1 MNKEDFKKIA
11 YPETYADEKELHD
24 IFTFMRRED
33 PVSWVEPDQ
42 FRPFWAITKHEDII
56 EIEKQ
61 NELFI
66 NDPRTTLMDI
76 PTEDAI
82 KEFTGGSHLL
92 VRSLVHMDNPDHQ
105 LYRSL
110 TQKWFAPPNLE
121 SLKKDIRNIA
131 KEYVNKMVD
140 HGNECD
146 FAKDVAIFYPL
157 RVIMSI
163 LGVPKE
169 DEPRMLRL
177 TQELFGGR
185 DEDMIRDEMIRDTED
200 QDPESNTI
208 TDFFEYFNALT
219 EDRRKNPTNDVSSVI
234 ANAKINNE
242 QLGHLEAMSYYVI
255 IATAGHD
262 TTSSST
268 AGGILALIENPD
280 QLLKL
285 ENNPSLM
292 TSAVEETIRW
302 VTPVKNFFRTATQNY
317 DLKDR
322 EIKKDDSILL
332 CYPSGNRDEEIFDDP
347 FKFKVDRSPNR
358 HLAFGH
364 GAHLCLGKYLAK
376 IEMEIF
382 YEELFKKIDNIQ
394 LNGEPEWVKASFVSG
409 LKSLPI
415 KYTLQ

>member
-1 MNKEDFKKIA
+1 MNKDDFKKIA

-24 IFTFMRRED
+24 IFTFMRKED

-185 DEDMIRDEMIRDTED
+185 DEDMIRDESETSS
-200 QDPESNTI
+200 ESNTI

-285 ENNPSLM
+285 KNNPSLM

-332 CYPSGNRDEEIFDDP
+332 CYPSGNRDEEIFADP

>member
-11 YPETYADEKELHD
+11 YPETYADEKELHN
-24 IFTFMRRED
+24 IFTFMRKND
-33 PVSWVEPDQ
+33 PVSWVEPNQ
-42 FRPFWAITKHEDII
+42 YRPFWAITKHEDII

-169 DEPRMLRL
+169 DEQRMLRL

-185 DEDMIRDEMIRDTED
+185 DEDMIRDESETSS
-200 QDPESNTI
+200 ESNTI
-208 TDFFEYFNALT
+208 TDFFEYFTALT

-234 ANAKINNE
+234 ANAQINNE

-268 AGGILALIENPD
+268 AGGILALIENPE
-280 QLLKL
+280 QLSKLK
-285 ENNPSLM
+285 NNPSLM

-322 EIKKDDSILL
+322 KIKKDDSILL

-347 FKFKVDRSPNR
+347 FQFKVDRSPNR

-382 YEELFKKIDNIQ
+382 YEELFKKIENIE

-415 KYTLQ
+415 RYTLQ

>member
-24 IFTFMRRED
+24 IFTFMRKED
-33 PVSWVEPDQ
+33 PVSWVEPNQ

-105 LYRSL
+105 SYRSL

-140 HGNECD
+140 YGSECD
-146 FAKDVAIFYPL
+146 FAKDIAIFYPL

-185 DEDMIRDEMIRDTED
+185 DEDMIRDESETSS
-200 QDPESNTI
+200 ESNTI

-234 ANAKINNE
+234 ANAQINNE

-280 QLLKL
+280 QLSKLK
-285 ENNPSLM
+285 NNPNLM

-332 CYPSGNRDEEIFDDP
+332 CYPSGNRDEEIFADP

>member
-1 MNKEDFKKIA
+1 MNKENFKKIA

-185 DEDMIRDEMIRDTED
+185 DEDMIRDESETSS
-200 QDPESNTI
+200 ESNTI

-280 QLLKL
+280 QLSKLK
-285 ENNPSLM
+285 NNPSLM

-332 CYPSGNRDEEIFDDP
+332 CYPSGNRDEEIFADP

>member
-24 IFTFMRRED
+24 IFTFMRKED

-185 DEDMIRDEMIRDTED
+185 DEDMIRDESETSS
-200 QDPESNTI
+200 ESNTI
-208 TDFFEYFNALT
+208 TDFFEYFNSLT

-242 QLGHLEAMSYYVI
+242 QLGHLEAMSYYII

-280 QLLKL
+280 QLSKLK
-285 ENNPSLM
+285 NNPSLM

-382 YEELFKKIDNIQ
+382 YEELFKKIDNIK

>member
-24 IFTFMRRED
+24 IFTFMRKED
-33 PVSWVEPDQ
+33 PVSWVEPNQ

-105 LYRSL
+105 SYRSL

-121 SLKKDIRNIA
+121 SLKIDIRNIA
-131 KEYVNKMVD
+131 KEYINKMVD
-140 HGNECD
+140 YGSECD
-146 FAKDVAIFYPL
+146 FAKDIAIFYPL

-185 DEDMIRDEMIRDTED
+185 DEDMIRDESETSS
-200 QDPESNTI
+200 ESNTI

-234 ANAKINNE
+234 ANAQINNE

-280 QLLKL
+280 QLSKLK
-285 ENNPSLM
+285 NNPSLM

-317 DLKDR
+317 DLQDR

>member
-1 MNKEDFKKIA
+1 MNKENYKKIA

-24 IFTFMRRED
+24 IFTFMRKED
-33 PVSWVEPDQ
+33 PVSWVEPNQ

-140 HGNECD
+140 YGSECD
-146 FAKDVAIFYPL
+146 FAKDIAIFYPL

-185 DEDMIRDEMIRDTED
+185 DEDMIRDESETSS
-200 QDPESNTI
+200 ESNTI

-234 ANAKINNE
+234 ANAQINNE
-242 QLGHLEAMSYYVI
+242 QLGHLEAMSYYII

-285 ENNPSLM
+285 KNNPSLM

>member
-185 DEDMIRDEMIRDTED
+185 DEDMIRDESETSS
-200 QDPESNTI
+200 ESNTI

-234 ANAKINNE
+234 ANAKINDE
-242 QLGHLEAMSYYVI
+242 QLGHLEAMSYYII

-280 QLLKL
+280 QLSKLK
-285 ENNPSLM
+285 NNPSLM

-322 EIKKDDSILL
+322 EIKKHDSILL
-332 CYPSGNRDEEIFDDP
+332 YYTSGNRNEEILDDP

>member
-1 MNKEDFKKIA
+1 MNKENFKKIA

-185 DEDMIRDEMIRDTED
+185 DEDMIRDESETSS
-200 QDPESNTI
+200 ESNTI

-242 QLGHLEAMSYYVI
+242 QLGHLEAMSYYII

-280 QLLKL
+280 QLSKLK
-285 ENNPSLM
+285 NNPSLM

-332 CYPSGNRDEEIFDDP
+332 CYPSGNRDEEIFADP

>member
-33 PVSWVEPDQ
+33 PVSWVEPNQ

-105 LYRSL
+105 SYRSL

-140 HGNECD
+140 YGNECD
-146 FAKDVAIFYPL
+146 FAKDIAIFYPL
-157 RVIMSI
+157 RIIMSI

-185 DEDMIRDEMIRDTED
+185 DEDMIRDESETSS
-200 QDPESNTI
+200 ESNTI

-234 ANAKINNE
+234 ANAQINNE

-280 QLLKL
+280 QLSKLK
-285 ENNPSLM
+285 NNPNLM

-317 DLKDR
+317 DLKNR

>member
-1 MNKEDFKKIA
+1 MNKENFKKIA

-185 DEDMIRDEMIRDTED
+185 DEDMIRDESETSS
-200 QDPESNTI
+200 ESNTI

-234 ANAKINNE
+234 ANAKINDE
-242 QLGHLEAMSYYVI
+242 QLGHLEAMSYYII

-285 ENNPSLM
+285 KNNPSLM

>member
-105 LYRSL
+105 SYRSL

-140 HGNECD
+140 YGSECD
-146 FAKDVAIFYPL
+146 FAKDIAIFYPL

-185 DEDMIRDEMIRDTED
+185 DEDMIRDESETSS
-200 QDPESNTI
+200 ESNTI

-234 ANAKINNE
+234 ANAQINNE

-280 QLLKL
+280 QLSKLK
-285 ENNPSLM
+285 NNPNLM

-364 GAHLCLGKYLAK
+364 GVHLCLGKYLAK

-415 KYTLQ
+415 KYSLQ

>member
-1 MNKEDFKKIA
+1 MNKENFKKIA

-24 IFTFMRRED
+24 IFTFMRKED
-33 PVSWVEPDQ
+33 PVSWVEPNQ

-105 LYRSL
+105 SYRSL

-185 DEDMIRDEMIRDTED
+185 DEDMIRDESETSS
-200 QDPESNTI
+200 ESNTI

-242 QLGHLEAMSYYVI
+242 QLGHLEAMSYYII

-285 ENNPSLM
+285 KNNPSLM

-332 CYPSGNRDEEIFDDP
+332 CYPSGNRDEEIFADP

>member
-1 MNKEDFKKIA
+1 MNKENFKKIA

-185 DEDMIRDEMIRDTED
+185 DEDMIRDESETSS
-200 QDPESNTI
+200 ESNTI

-234 ANAKINNE
+234 ANAKINDE
-242 QLGHLEAMSYYVI
+242 QLGHLEAMSYYII

-285 ENNPSLM
+285 KNNPSLM

-332 CYPSGNRDEEIFDDP
+332 CYPSGNRDEEIFADP

>member
-24 IFTFMRRED
+24 IFTFMRRE
-33 PVSWVEPDQ
+33 
-42 FRPFWAITKHEDII
+42 PFWAITKHEDII

-185 DEDMIRDEMIRDTED
+185 DEDMIRDESETSS
-200 QDPESNTI
+200 ESNTI

-242 QLGHLEAMSYYVI
+242 QLGHLEAMSYYII

-285 ENNPSLM
+285 KNNPSLM

-332 CYPSGNRDEEIFDDP
+332 CYPSGNRDEEIFADP

>member
-121 SLKKDIRNIA
+121 SLKIDIRNIA
-131 KEYVNKMVD
+131 KEYINKMVD
-140 HGNECD
+140 YGSECD
-146 FAKDVAIFYPL
+146 FAKDIAIFYPL

-185 DEDMIRDEMIRDTED
+185 DEDMIRDESETSS
-200 QDPESNTI
+200 ESNTI

-242 QLGHLEAMSYYVI
+242 QLGHLEAMSYYII

-285 ENNPSLM
+285 KNNPSLM

>member
-24 IFTFMRRED
+24 IFTFMRKND

-42 FRPFWAITKHEDII
+42 YRPFWAITKHEDII

-185 DEDMIRDEMIRDTED
+185 DEDMIRDESETSS
-200 QDPESNTI
+200 ESNTI
-208 TDFFEYFNALT
+208 TDFFEYFTALT

-234 ANAKINNE
+234 ANAQINNE

-268 AGGILALIENPD
+268 AGGILALIENPE
-280 QLLKL
+280 QLSKLK
-285 ENNPSLM
+285 NNPNLM

-322 EIKKDDSILL
+322 KIKKDDSILL

-347 FKFKVDRSPNR
+347 FEFKVDRSPNR

-382 YEELFKKIDNIQ
+382 YEELFKKIENIE

-415 KYTLQ
+415 RYTLQ

>member
-1 MNKEDFKKIA
+1 MNKENFKKID

-185 DEDMIRDEMIRDTED
+185 DEDMIRDESETSS
-200 QDPESNTI
+200 ESNTI

-280 QLLKL
+280 QLSKLK
-285 ENNPSLM
+285 NNPSLM

>member
-24 IFTFMRRED
+24 IFTFMRKED

-61 NELFI
+61 NEFFI

-105 LYRSL
+105 SYRSL

-185 DEDMIRDEMIRDTED
+185 DEDMIRDESETSS
-200 QDPESNTI
+200 ESNTI
-208 TDFFEYFNALT
+208 TDFFEYFTALT

-234 ANAKINNE
+234 ANAQINNE

-268 AGGILALIENPD
+268 AGGILALIENPE
-280 QLLKL
+280 QLSKLK
-285 ENNPSLM
+285 NNPSLM

-322 EIKKDDSILL
+322 KIKKDDSILL

>member
-24 IFTFMRRED
+24 IFTFMRKED

-105 LYRSL
+105 SYRSL

-185 DEDMIRDEMIRDTED
+185 DEDMIRDESETSS
-200 QDPESNTI
+200 ESNTI

-280 QLLKL
+280 QLSKLK
-285 ENNPSLM
+285 NNPSLM

>member
-185 DEDMIRDEMIRDTED
+185 DEDMIRDESETSS
-200 QDPESNTI
+200 ESNTI
-208 TDFFEYFNALT
+208 TDFFEYFNSLT

-242 QLGHLEAMSYYVI
+242 QLGHLEAMSYYII

-280 QLLKL
+280 QLSKLK
-285 ENNPSLM
+285 NNPSLM

-415 KYTLQ
+415 KYSLQ

>member
-185 DEDMIRDEMIRDTED
+185 DEDMIRDESETSS
-200 QDPESNTI
+200 ESNTI

-234 ANAKINNE
+234 ANAKINDE
-242 QLGHLEAMSYYVI
+242 QLGHLEAMSYYII

-285 ENNPSLM
+285 KNNPSLM

-394 LNGEPEWVKASFVSG
+394 LNCDPEWVKASFVSG

>member
-24 IFTFMRRED
+24 IFTFMRKED
-33 PVSWVEPDQ
+33 PVSWVEPNQ

-185 DEDMIRDEMIRDTED
+185 DEDMIRDESETSS
-200 QDPESNTI
+200 ESNTI

-242 QLGHLEAMSYYVI
+242 QLGHLEAMSYYII

-280 QLLKL
+280 QLSKLK
-285 ENNPSLM
+285 NNPSLM

>member
-185 DEDMIRDEMIRDTED
+185 DEDMIRDESEISS
-200 QDPESNTI
+200 ESNTI

-242 QLGHLEAMSYYVI
+242 QLGHLEAMSYYII

-280 QLLKL
+280 QLSKLK
-285 ENNPSLM
+285 NNPSLM

>member
-24 IFTFMRRED
+24 IFTFMRNED

-185 DEDMIRDEMIRDTED
+185 DEDMIRDESETSS
-200 QDPESNTI
+200 ESNTI
-208 TDFFEYFNALT
+208 TDFFEYFTALT

-234 ANAKINNE
+234 ANAQINNE

-268 AGGILALIENPD
+268 AGGILALIENPE
-280 QLLKL
+280 QLSKLK
-285 ENNPSLM
+285 NNPSLM

-322 EIKKDDSILL
+322 KIKKDDSILL

-347 FKFKVDRSPNR
+347 FEFKVDRSPNR

-382 YEELFKKIDNIQ
+382 YEELFKKIENIE

>member
-1 MNKEDFKKIA
+1 MNKENFKKIA

-185 DEDMIRDEMIRDTED
+185 DEDMIRDESETSS
-200 QDPESNTI
+200 ESNTI

-242 QLGHLEAMSYYVI
+242 QLGHLEAMSYYII

-285 ENNPSLM
+285 KNNPSLM

>member
-24 IFTFMRRED
+24 IFTFMRKED
-33 PVSWVEPDQ
+33 PVSWVEPNQ

-185 DEDMIRDEMIRDTED
+185 DEDMIRDESETSS
-200 QDPESNTI
+200 ESNTI

-280 QLLKL
+280 QLSKLK
-285 ENNPSLM
+285 NNPNLM

>member
-169 DEPRMLRL
+169 DDPRMLRL

-185 DEDMIRDEMIRDTED
+185 DEDMIRDESETSS
-200 QDPESNTI
+200 ESNTI

-234 ANAKINNE
+234 ANAKINDE

-280 QLLKL
+280 QLSKLK
-285 ENNPSLM
+285 NNPSLM